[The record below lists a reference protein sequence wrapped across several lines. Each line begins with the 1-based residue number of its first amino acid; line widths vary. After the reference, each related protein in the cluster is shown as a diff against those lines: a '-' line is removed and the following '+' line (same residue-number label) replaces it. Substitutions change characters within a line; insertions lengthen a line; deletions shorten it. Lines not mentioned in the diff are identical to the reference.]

1 MARTKVDICNEGLSE
16 LGSDTIT
23 TFPEDSA
30 IGRLCNRFYDP
41 TVEEELRAHNWVFA
55 LERQA
60 LNQDTAT
67 PIGAEYTYQ
76 YSLPVD
82 PYCLKVIRMLGV
94 GANSQNYKIEGR
106 KLLTD
111 SDTVSIQYVSEIA
124 DPNLF
129 DSLFASAVALK
140 LAQKM
145 CIPITNDKTLKTV
158 METAYDKV
166 IAKAEEANEIE
177 SEQPQADNTTW
188 ESEGR

>member
-1 MARTKVDICNEGLSE
+1 MATLYV
-16 LGSDTIT
+16 
-23 TFPEDSA
+23 
-30 IGRLCNRFYDP
+30 
-41 TVEEELRAHNWVFA
+41 V
-55 LERQA
+55 
-60 LNQDTAT
+60 AT
-67 PIGAEYTYQ
+67 PIGNEYTYQ

-94 GANSQNYKIEGR
+94 VAKLQQYKIEGR

-111 SDTVSIQYVSEIA
+111 YNEVSIQYISRIA

-145 CIPITNDKTLKTV
+145 CIPITNDKTLKAT
-158 METAYDKV
+158 MEVAYDKV

-177 SEQPQADNTTW
+177 SEQPQADDTTW
-188 ESEGR
+188 EDEGR